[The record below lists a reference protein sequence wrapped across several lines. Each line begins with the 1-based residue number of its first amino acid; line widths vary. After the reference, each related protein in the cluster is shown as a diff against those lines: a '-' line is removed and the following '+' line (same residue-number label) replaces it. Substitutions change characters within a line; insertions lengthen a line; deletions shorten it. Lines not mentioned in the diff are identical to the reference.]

1 MLAIDITSASNDRFK
16 TWKKVSASPRA
27 IRKEGF
33 TLAEGLHLAMA
44 ARDARVP
51 VRAVM
56 PRRMISRMPL
66 PMRARSRVCRRRC
79 FSSMISFLRRFL
91 RSNMEP
97 ES

>member
-44 ARDARVP
+44 GAGAGCDSEGRTA
-51 VRAVM
+51 
-56 PRRMISRMPL
+56 
-66 PMRARSRVCRRRC
+66 
-79 FSSMISFLRRFL
+79 
-91 RSNMEP
+91 
-97 ES
+97 

>member
-44 ARDARVP
+44 AVSVHPASAADQGRTA
-51 VRAVM
+51 
-56 PRRMISRMPL
+56 
-66 PMRARSRVCRRRC
+66 
-79 FSSMISFLRRFL
+79 
-91 RSNMEP
+91 
-97 ES
+97 